1 MQPAERARNCR
12 ETSLNVGFHDSYAHV
27 DEVVGLAVAE
37 GDPQQFGSLLAVVSP
52 VVRDI
57 AIEVK

>member
-1 MQPAERARNCR
+1 MRAAERARNCR

-27 DEVVGLAVAE
+27 DEIVESAVAE
-37 GDPQQFGSLLAVVSP
+37 GDPQQLGGLLALVSP
-52 VVRDI
+52 VVGDI